1 VKIKVIMDGKERTIN
16 LDEGSTILDVLN
28 VSGTE
33 KNEVLT
39 FRGGELMPFDETVKG
54 GDEIEVMRVV
64 TGG

>member
-1 VKIKVIMDGKERTIN
+1 MKIKVIMDGKERTIS
-16 LDEGSTILDVLN
+16 LDEGSTILDALN

-39 FRGGELMPFDETVKG
+39 FKGGELMPFDEAVRE